1 MNLSYNMYQFISKLI
16 HFFVQKGCQMK
27 EKIIKIIHKY
37 GDIIYHLFN
46 MVNQIKPERSN

>member
-1 MNLSYNMYQFISKLI
+1 
-16 HFFVQKGCQMK
+16 MK

-46 MVNQIKPERSN
+46 MVNQIKPERSNWKKVTPDIVLNVY